1 MVKKKNGE
9 RPGTL
14 IVIGG
19 AEDRFEEKFILNRFF
34 ELAGGKHSQIAIL
47 PTASQDE
54 RTGTAYQGIFNDFG
68 AHSVEVVPLFQ
79 HEDADEPAAAEIL
92 EQATGIFLT
101 GGDQNK
107 ILSVLHGTE
116 AMRAIQRAHSK
127 GAVIGGTSA
136 GAAALSDPMIA
147 GGSRGSLPR
156 SGMAKIAPG
165 LGLARPFIVDQ
176 HFHQRERL
184 GRLLYAVMLHP
195 KLMGLGV
202 DEDTAAIIYSNDEI
216 EVIGRG
222 TVTIVDGSKLK
233 MFNPASVPD
242 KSPMVF
248 SNMVLHTLTHGG
260 KFSIK
265 TKTLILE
272 RRTHGD

>member
-1 MVKKKNGE
+1 MAKKKDGAHS
-9 RPGTL
+9 GAL

-19 AEDRFEEKFILNRFF
+19 AEDRFEEKFILYRFF
-34 ELAGGKHSQIAIL
+34 EMAGSKKAHIAIL

-54 RTGTAYQGIFNDFG
+54 RTGTAYHGIFTDFG
-68 AHSVEVVPLFQ
+68 ARSVEVLPLFK
-79 HEDADEPAAAEIL
+79 HEDADEPGTVHIL
-92 EQATGIFLT
+92 ENATGIFLT

-107 ILSVLHGTE
+107 ILAVLYGTE
-116 AMRAIQRAHSK
+116 ALRAIVRAHAK
-127 GAVIGGTSA
+127 GAVIAGTSA

-147 GGSRGSLPR
+147 GGGRGSLPR
-156 SGMAKIAPG
+156 SGMAKIEPG
-165 LGLARPFIVDQ
+165 LGLARRFIIDQ

-202 DEDTAAIIYSNDEI
+202 DEDTAAIIELGENI

-222 TVTIVDGSKLK
+222 TVTIIDGSKLK

-242 KSPMVF
+242 KSPMAF
-248 SNMVLHTLTHGG
+248 SNMVFHTLTHGG

-265 TKTLILE
+265 TKSLLLE
-272 RRTHGD
+272 RRTQGD